1 MEKNSVGMI
10 RKERRV
16 LVFVWFSPVAST
28 ATSFFPSFVFIF
40 FTQSS
45 FLCGVIVWNEC
56 FPCAAFCSLLP
67 DTRWPLQ
74 SVDFCFLCFQFVW
87 VSSELIPL
95 FFSFRFA
102 SLDCRS
108 WCDYMFV
115 LSVCCCFDCYLCRC
129 LAVLVVGV
137 TQLEMCQV
145 IEFNYFFFF
154 TSDLWRSFIN
164 ISQPP

>member
-45 FLCGVIVWNEC
+45 LLCGVIVWNEC

-87 VSSELIPL
+87 VFFWIDPTFFLISFCVSGLQVLVWLHVCVKCVLLLWLLSLQMFGCFGCGCDAVGDVSGYWVQLL
-95 FFSFRFA
+95 FFFSHLIYGEA
-102 SLDCRS
+102 L
-108 WCDYMFV
+108 
-115 LSVCCCFDCYLCRC
+115 
-129 LAVLVVGV
+129 
-137 TQLEMCQV
+137 
-145 IEFNYFFFF
+145 
-154 TSDLWRSFIN
+154 
-164 ISQPP
+164 